1 MECDIDFSN
10 PPSIFLCPISL
21 QIMEDPVFAAD
32 GFIYDRKYI
41 ECWLNEHQV
50 SPMSNQPLLKDGSVD
65 VSLRKNAPLKM
76 AIDDWEA
83 KRQQELQF
91 GAIPSKDIHLNTTRP
106 KKQLNGLT
114 LQERE
119 ANPDLENFSEDDLRL
134 AQIGLGQD
142 KTVYRGWWS
151 SRDVAIVRF
160 RSGSI
165 DAESSAM
172 LRLRRHP
179 HLITLYGYTTDAS
192 GSKYLI
198 EELAPLGS
206 MDVVVEGVAPALR
219 QDEACRQSIFMEVL
233 HQVTSG
239 MHGVVEAGLLHRDL
253 SLRNIL
259 VVNLNVSERK
269 VLVKVADFGT
279 SQTMSVMHN
288 DQSIPCRWTAPEV
301 LRNRRKASEKSD
313 VYSFG
318 VLVWELLSFG
328 ENMPY
333 WEVQEDSRVIE
344 DVAKGKLCL
353 EKPFEADEVVWDVA
367 SMCLQFDPI
376 SRPSFLELLLHFR
389 GVKSKLFPTIA
400 NAPPTQ
406 SLKPKDIA
414 REILNQ
420 AEMDAQ
426 QLIDQARAE
435 ANQLRQMAEEE
446 ASRILCEAQ
455 TKLQEAEKRFT
466 EKEKQLGSDQK
477 NELVIK
483 GLTEQF
489 ENACK
494 ERDIWKSHARDIEK
508 ELDAAK
514 IALSD
519 ANRVQNEETSRQLN
533 VLKSRISIL
542 EIELDDIK
550 AKYRAA
556 QQGLQE
562 EKRQS
567 WPLLQENQQLKER
580 NAMLEALA
588 QAASPTGTFGYVVAN
603 PEAPEQKPAD
613 PRVKA
618 GVGIIFKTVQLP
630 DGRQPLMVKN
640 LSADGPAKLSGKI
653 EVGDILL
660 EVDGKKV
667 RNTDEASQFILGPKG
682 SPVQLKLERAGQIFE
697 ASVKKLD

>member
-1 MECDIDFSN
+1 
-10 PPSIFLCPISL
+10 
-21 QIMEDPVFAAD
+21 MEDPVFAAD

-533 VLKSRISIL
+533 VLK
-542 EIELDDIK
+542 
-550 AKYRAA
+550 A
-556 QQGLQE
+556 
-562 EKRQS
+562 S
-567 WPLLQENQQLKER
+567 WNLNEER

-588 QAASPTGTFGYVVAN
+588 QAASVQLVTICLKSQLSTFPQPTGTFGYVVAN

-653 EVGDILL
+653 EVTAAPASSVL
-660 EVDGKKV
+660 V
-667 RNTDEASQFILGPKG
+667 RPTYPPPGRRYPTGGGWKEMKMCCSPKG
-682 SPVQLKLERAGQIFE
+682 SPVQLKLERAGKTFHVIMSRGNA
-697 ASVKKLD
+697 ASLGAQ